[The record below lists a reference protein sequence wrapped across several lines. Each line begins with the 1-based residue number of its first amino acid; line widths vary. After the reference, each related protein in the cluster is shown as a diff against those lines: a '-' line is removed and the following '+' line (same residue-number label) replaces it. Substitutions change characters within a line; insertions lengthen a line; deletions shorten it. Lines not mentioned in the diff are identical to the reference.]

1 MINYLELFTENTRKY
16 WNEKALCDWRGD
28 GFTFGEVAAQ
38 ITKLH
43 MLFESTDKG
52 GKMYGYTSN
61 YIRVE
66 RPFDSSQIG
75 RIVDVV
81 LP

>member
-1 MINYLELFTENTRKY
+1 MINYLELLTENTRKY

-43 MLFESTDKG
+43 MLS
-52 GKMYGYTSN
+52 SS
-61 YIRVE
+61 
-66 RPFDSSQIG
+66 RPASS
-75 RIVDVV
+75 
-81 LP
+81 LPRR